1 MALSPT
7 HGLHAVEWMER
18 GGGGRVIL
26 AHAKRVSKRLTD
38 CKLYVERGEG
48 VEVGHVPFDV

>member
-1 MALSPT
+1 
-7 HGLHAVEWMER
+7 MER